1 MLPVASST
9 GERLSFVDAMFTATS
24 AVAVTGLVVVDTGTY
39 FSHFGQLVI
48 LILIQIGGL
57 GFMSMT
63 ALLAVLIGKKISLRE
78 RLMLQEALNKLSLS
92 GVVHLSLRVLQLAA
106 FFELLGA
113 LLLSLKFVPL
123 YGWGRGIYYSI
134 FHAISA
140 FNNAGF
146 DLMGGFRSL
155 IGFQGSLLVNVVIT
169 FLVIIGGLGF
179 TVLLDLGVKR
189 RFSRLSL
196 HSKVVLIMSAA
207 LLTIGFALFLILEY
221 NNLETLGRLSFDQK
235 VLVSWFQAVVPRTAG
250 FSTIDVGQLT
260 NPTLFFLIFLMFVG
274 ASPGST
280 GGGIKTTTIGA
291 LLAAAWAVIKGDEEV
306 ELLNR
311 RLPKEIIYRALAIF
325 LMALG
330 LLSVCAMILAITEP
344 YPFLDILFEAASA
357 FGTVGLSTGITP
369 NLTTAGKIVIII
381 LMYMG
386 RLGPMT
392 AAVALAQ
399 RTRQKR
405 YKYPEEKIVVG

>member
-1 MLPVASST
+1 MLPAASST

>member
-1 MLPVASST
+1 
-9 GERLSFVDAMFTATS
+9 
-24 AVAVTGLVVVDTGTY
+24 
-39 FSHFGQLVI
+39 
-48 LILIQIGGL
+48 
-57 GFMSMT
+57 MSMT